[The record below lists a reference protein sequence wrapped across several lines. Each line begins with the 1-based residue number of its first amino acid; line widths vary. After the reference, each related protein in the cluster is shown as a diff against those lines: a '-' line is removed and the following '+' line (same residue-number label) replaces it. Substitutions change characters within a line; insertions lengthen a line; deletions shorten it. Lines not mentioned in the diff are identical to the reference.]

1 MAKFR
6 VFQVTGRKL
15 SLVEDLETRKR
26 DLKNW
31 AVTLRDLED
40 GAVYTYFQS
49 RRIRE
54 RIRNQP
60 LSVKIY
66 NTPREILE
74 SMLRA
79 AVSDAVIDEVFDFS
93 RSAARKRSTHSETR
107 TLRAIATQA
116 ALSTYGKT
124 FRAKIEGD
132 GILLIM
138 VLNREF
144 GSREAEE
151 YSDIVFEKLR
161 DLFKSVVVDIREVM
175 YMNSSGISVLAR
187 TASDVPTRIV
197 GASEPVR
204 SVMDLMGLLP
214 LLNLDDTQED
224 AFTRLREGE
233 PGEGEG

>member
-1 MAKFR
+1 
-6 VFQVTGRKL
+6 L
-15 SLVEDLETRKR
+15 SLVEDIETRKR

-31 AVTLRDLED
+31 AVTLRDLGD
-40 GAVYTYFQS
+40 SAVYTYFQS

-54 RIRNQP
+54 RIQNQP

-79 AVSDAVIDEVFDFS
+79 AVSDAVIEEVFDFTQ
-93 RSAARKRSTHSETR
+93 SAARKRSPRSETR

-116 ALSTYGKT
+116 ALSSYGKS
-124 FRAKIEGD
+124 FRAKIEED
-132 GILLIM
+132 EVLLLM

-144 GSREAEE
+144 GAREAEE

-161 DLFKSVVVDIREVM
+161 DLFKCVVVDIREVM

-187 TASDVPTRIV
+187 TAGDVPTRIV

-224 AFTRLREGE
+224 AFRNLREGE
-233 PGEGEG
+233 SEGKDT